1 MLSFIP
7 CKRSNKLRRTHGCKQ
22 AYGNVQ
28 AVEVTHHDDDDG
40 NGGDADDDGVVL
52 DVVHE
57 LVIATLEYMTH
68 SSQVHSY
75 MFIY

>member
-1 MLSFIP
+1 M
-7 CKRSNKLRRTHGCKQ
+7 
-22 AYGNVQ
+22 
-28 AVEVTHHDDDDG
+28 THHDDDDG

-75 MFIY
+75 MFIYWNVSKHQAVISRWWNITLVLLSTDKKGI